1 MEFFHILYYQSVE
14 LGNVMFNVFSACQ
27 IIPEY
32 SLFHSCS
39 TVLLENIF
47 R

>member
-1 MEFFHILYYQSVE
+1 MEFFHILYYQCVE
-14 LGNVMFNVFSACQ
+14 LGNAVFNVFPACQ

-32 SLFHSCS
+32 SLFLSCT
-39 TVLLENIF
+39 TVLLESVS